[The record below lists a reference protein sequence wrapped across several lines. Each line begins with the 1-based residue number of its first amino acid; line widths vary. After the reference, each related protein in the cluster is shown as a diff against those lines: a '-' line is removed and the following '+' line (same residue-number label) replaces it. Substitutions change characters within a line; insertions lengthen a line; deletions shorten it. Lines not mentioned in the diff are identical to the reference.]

1 MRRAA
6 ELARLVVLAR
16 QVKRSA
22 HPVTDHQPVLFFN
35 ASTRLSGLSQ
45 NAAFSLLASWAV
57 RLNGTPVVH
66 FVCQAGMSRCV
77 LGTDETAPS
86 HPMPCGMCIR
96 QSRANHAGAETH
108 WFKYQQDEILF
119 AAIKDLSL
127 ADLLHYEHPLQAGFG
142 PIPLGVLVLPSL
154 RWRLRLQS
162 LTDDEPTRFLCREF
176 MLSAW
181 NVAREFNNLM
191 ESVKPQAVVLF
202 NGMHFPEAT
211 AYWLCQ
217 QCGVRLVTH
226 ESGFQPFSGYFVE
239 GQATMY
245 HITIPADEL
254 TPQQNTRLDADLQKR
269 WQGDF
274 SMAGVKFWH
283 EIHDLPAGLV
293 QKAAGFRQV
302 VSIFTNVIFDTT
314 QMHANAV
321 FQDMFAW
328 LDELLNLIRVHP
340 ETLFIL
346 RAHPDETRPGKASRE
361 SVAMWFERYAGSLP
375 NIAFV
380 PPQERVSSY
389 DLVRMSKFVL
399 IYNSTI
405 GLESMLLG
413 VPVLAAGQ
421 APFIAFDT
429 VFFEP
434 NRDAYL
440 EHLKAWLMADRLE
453 VPQER
458 QRNTR
463 RFLYYRTYRFSLP
476 FGEFI
481 QSTRPTGYVRLKK
494 FALAQLEQSPSLI
507 ALLDGILLGKR
518 FELDV

>member
-1 MRRAA
+1 
-6 ELARLVVLAR
+6 
-16 QVKRSA
+16 
-22 HPVTDHQPVLFFN
+22 
-35 ASTRLSGLSQ
+35 
-45 NAAFSLLASWAV
+45 
-57 RLNGTPVVH
+57 
-66 FVCQAGMSRCV
+66 
-77 LGTDETAPS
+77 
-86 HPMPCGMCIR
+86 
-96 QSRANHAGAETH
+96 
-108 WFKYQQDEILF
+108 
-119 AAIKDLSL
+119 
-127 ADLLHYEHPLQAGFG
+127 
-142 PIPLGVLVLPSL
+142 
-154 RWRLRLQS
+154 LQS

-245 HITIPADEL
+245 PITIPADEL

-274 SMAGVKFWH
+274 SMAGVQFWR
-283 EIHDLPAGLV
+283 EIHDLPEGLL

-302 VSIFTNVIFDTT
+302 ASIFTNVIFDTT
-314 QMHANAV
+314 QMYANAI
-321 FQDMFAW
+321 FKDMFAW
-328 LDELLNLIRVHP
+328 LDDLHPVIQAHP

-346 RAHPDETRPGKASRE
+346 RAHPDEARPGKTSRE
-361 SVAMWFERYAGSLP
+361 SVAMWFEQKAAALP
-375 NIAFV
+375 NVAFI
-380 PPQERVSSY
+380 PPQERISSY

-405 GLESMLLG
+405 GLESTLLG
-413 VPVLAAGQ
+413 VPALAAGQ

-434 NRDAYL
+434 DCGSYRRQL
-440 EHLKAWLMADRLE
+440 EAFLTAARIE
-453 VPQER
+453 IPQER

-476 FGEFI
+476 FGEFLESA
-481 QSTRPTGYVRLKK
+481 QPMGYVRLKK
-494 FALAQLEQSPSLI
+494 FPLAQLTQSSSMRALMGG
-507 ALLDGILLGKR
+507 LLDGER
-518 FELDV
+518 FELKV